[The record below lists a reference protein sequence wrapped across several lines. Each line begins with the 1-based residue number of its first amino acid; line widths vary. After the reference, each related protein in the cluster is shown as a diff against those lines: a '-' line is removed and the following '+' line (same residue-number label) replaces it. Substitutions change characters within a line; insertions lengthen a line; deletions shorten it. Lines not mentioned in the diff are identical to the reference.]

1 MPHTNPRY
9 TADICL
15 VLEGTYP
22 YVRGGV
28 STWVHQLLEM
38 YPQWKFSLFYLGAQR
53 DPANKPKYVMPPNVV
68 QLVEVYLFDETTKEA
83 GSAKPNPARWRP
95 IYENLRRLGVRA
107 PKGDLHDLHVLRS
120 VLESIGSEA
129 NVSFEAFW
137 HHPETW
143 SVVRELYERYAAE
156 DSFLDFYWTLRFLI
170 QPLWRLARAIPQLPV
185 ARVYHTACTGYAG
198 LAAALAADRF
208 KSPLILTEHGIY
220 LRERIADI
228 CRSRWIPDQRY
239 QYPGLNDPLGTL
251 RRLWIGFFDVAGRMS
266 YAQSSTII
274 SLFEKNARAQE
285 RFGANPDR
293 LAVIPNGI
301 RTEALDPLYTLRQ
314 ERRSAEPDS
323 KVVGFLGRVVSIKDV
338 KTLLR
343 TTARVLSLLPETKFL
358 IAGPADEEPE
368 YYRECLDLAEQLHL
382 GEKVKFLGS
391 QQLADFLPTIDIM
404 ILTSFSEGLP
414 FVILEALAAA
424 IPVVSTD
431 VGACSELINGSSE
444 EKPSLGPAGLVAPVG
459 NVEELAAHVIRILSN
474 QELLN
479 TMGEAGMSRV
489 TKYYHEDSI
498 KEQYAELY
506 ELHLRPKGK
515 PAAT

>member
-1 MPHTNPRY
+1 M
-9 TADICL
+9 
-15 VLEGTYP
+15 
-22 YVRGGV
+22 
-28 STWVHQLLEM
+28 
-38 YPQWKFSLFYLGAQR
+38 
-53 DPANKPKYVMPPNVV
+53 
-68 QLVEVYLFDETTKEA
+68 
-83 GSAKPNPARWRP
+83 
-95 IYENLRRLGVRA
+95 
-107 PKGDLHDLHVLRS
+107 
-120 VLESIGSEA
+120 
-129 NVSFEAFW
+129 
-137 HHPETW
+137 
-143 SVVRELYERYAAE
+143 
-156 DSFLDFYWTLRFLI
+156 
-170 QPLWRLARAIPQLPV
+170 
-185 ARVYHTACTGYAG
+185 
-198 LAAALAADRF
+198 
-208 KSPLILTEHGIY
+208 
-220 LRERIADI
+220 
-228 CRSRWIPDQRY
+228 
-239 QYPGLNDPLGTL
+239 
-251 RRLWIGFFDVAGRMS
+251 
-266 YAQSSTII
+266 
-274 SLFEKNARAQE
+274 
-285 RFGANPDR
+285 
-293 LAVIPNGI
+293 
-301 RTEALDPLYTLRQ
+301 
-314 ERRSAEPDS
+314 
-323 KVVGFLGRVVSIKDV
+323 VSIKDV

-358 IAGPADEEPE
+358 IAGPTDEEPE